1 MRPSNTLRITLRFAL
16 LTGLG
21 LLGAALCLLCE
32 TDGKHPETTESSRS
46 GMSADSA
53 NSPEMRRLERAFA
66 GTWTISDSF
75 ARNEFYPNGAER
87 QGTAQFRLAT
97 GGTSLIEE
105 VHSDGSAG
113 RLDFMVV
120 IWWDGEAKVYNFF
133 TCGNRGSNP
142 CKIRGTA
149 HWDGDSLVNDYELSI
164 RGAKNKWKDTFSD
177 ISPTSFTL
185 VAAME
190 SSDGNTMQ
198 RMITTQYRRK

>member
-21 LLGAALCLLCE
+21 LLGAALCLLSE

-46 GMSADSA
+46 GTSADSA
-53 NSPEMRRLERAFA
+53 SSPEMQRLERVFA
-66 GTWTISDSF
+66 GTWSTSESF

-87 QGTAQFRLAT
+87 KGTAQFRLAT

-120 IWWDGEAKVYNFF
+120 IWWDSEAKVYNFL
-133 TCGNRGSNP
+133 P
-142 CKIRGTA
+142 AGTA
-149 HWDGDSLVNDYELSI
+149 AAIPVRFAAQPTGTEIHLSTTTNYPLGAPRTSGRIPSQISLQRHSHLS
-164 RGAKNKWKDTFSD
+164 RQWNQATVTLCNK
-177 ISPTSFTL
+177 
-185 VAAME
+185 
-190 SSDGNTMQ
+190 
-198 RMITTQYRRK
+198 